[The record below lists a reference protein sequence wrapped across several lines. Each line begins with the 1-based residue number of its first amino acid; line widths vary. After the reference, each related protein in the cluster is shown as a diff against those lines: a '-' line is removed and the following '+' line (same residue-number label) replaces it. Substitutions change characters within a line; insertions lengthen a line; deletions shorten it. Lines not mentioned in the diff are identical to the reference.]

1 MARPRKPTAHLELV
15 GAFEKNPQRSRDAEP
30 QCDEPVKK
38 PPGLSKNAVK
48 AWEFLCECAVPGV
61 LTKMDSSYLALASEA
76 LGNVWANKDATIAD
90 MHKVGMM
97 LGKMGMTPSD
107 RSNVVVAKKKQDN
120 PFDEFTKA

>member
-15 GAFEKNPQRSRDAEP
+15 GAFERNPNRTRDEEP
-30 QCDEPVKK
+30 QSDEPVKM
-38 PPGLSKNAVK
+38 PHDLSDAGRH

-76 LGNVWANKDATIAD
+76 LGAVWSNEKATIAD

-120 PFDEFTKA
+120 PFDEFDKA